1 MLYLSCRVKRHAHSS
16 NSPRIIEWRG
26 FSKNDGQSS
35 PAVRLPIPSCD
46 SKTRLERSTPNPSWD
61 LCWKYLGIPPS
72 LVQTEY
78 QMLVS
83 VEMVG
88 AFLSTSCMHIWYPLV
103 APRGG
108 PAPEIVDPSGCF
120 PEGPDPPIP
129 ILSISE
135 WIKSRVPS
143 LAFVNQTFLLTLNLD
158 KGTNTLEQFG
168 RSKMVKGQAPQN
180 ILGMLWIFWT
190 YIFYLWILWN
200 MDLLDFSHSSFSPC
214 MPQISWPLWKVL
226 NRDKVDKHVTTN
238 FPRKQ
243 FLHTFNASCF

>member
-135 WIKSRVPS
+135 WIKSRGPS
-143 LAFVNQTFLLTLNLD
+143 LAFVNQTFFA
-158 KGTNTLEQFG
+158 NTQLGQGNQYFG
-168 RSKMVKGQAPQN
+168 AIWTFQNGQRSGPSKYFGHVVN
-180 ILGMLWIFWT
+180 ILDIHFLSVNLM
-190 YIFYLWILWN
+190 
-200 MDLLDFSHSSFSPC
+200 
-214 MPQISWPLWKVL
+214 
-226 NRDKVDKHVTTN
+226 KHGPPG
-238 FPRKQ
+238 F
-243 FLHTFNASCF
+243 